1 MSVLLFLHVFGAILL
16 VGNIVTAAFWNWR
29 AYGTGN
35 PAVIRHAAKTVM
47 LADFFFTLPGVLLIT
62 VSGSL
67 MAERTGGLAAGFNW
81 LTLSLLLFG
90 LTGAIWLGVLLPL
103 QRGLIRHSARI
114 PETGE
119 LPREFRRALSGWNA
133 FGTAATLLPV
143 VVLYLMI
150 DKPF

>member
-1 MSVLLFLHVFGAILL
+1 MHILGTMLL

-29 AYGTGN
+29 AYGTKN
-35 PAVIRHAAKTVM
+35 PAIIRHAAKTVM
-47 LADFFFTLPGVLLIT
+47 LADFVFTLPGVLLIA

-90 LTGAIWLGVLLPL
+90 LAGAIWLGVLLPL
-103 QRGLIRHSARI
+103 QRGLVRHSARI

-119 LPREFRRALSGWNA
+119 LPREFRRAFAGWNV

-143 VVLYLMI
+143 IVLYLMV